1 MAGPH
6 DNGEATTAPASS
18 HARWGGLVDD
28 APDGLALVNA
38 QGGSPR
44 STGPS
49 RTGGQS
55 STSPLGGGVST

>member
-28 APDGLALVNA
+28 APDGLALVDA
-38 QGGSPR
+38 QGR
-44 STGPS
+44 FA
-49 RTGGQS
+49 
-55 STSPLGGGVST
+55 